1 MQARPRADVAI
12 RSNVTS
18 RGNVTANARA
28 PPQEEEE
35 VQVALSRAL
44 AALAATFGRYFSL
57 RKLCA
62 LQDHLLNKVAPPLP
76 PPSSSPFPPPH
87 PLVHPQPLPS
97 LIFETSHSVG

>member
-1 MQARPRADVAI
+1 MLRLVTLPCTGSSKSPSFVNVRLVPALDTLAVQARPRADVAI

-62 LQDHLLNKVAPPLP
+62 LQDHLLNKVA
-76 PPSSSPFPPPH
+76 
-87 PLVHPQPLPS
+87 
-97 LIFETSHSVG
+97 